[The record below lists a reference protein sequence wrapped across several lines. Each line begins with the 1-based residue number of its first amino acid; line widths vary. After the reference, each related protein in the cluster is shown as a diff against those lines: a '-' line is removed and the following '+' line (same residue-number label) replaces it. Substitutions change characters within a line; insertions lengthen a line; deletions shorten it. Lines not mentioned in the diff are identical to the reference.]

1 MENRFNI
8 DGIENSYYLF
18 GILNEFENTIQTKG
32 NALFKDI
39 SWKQFF
45 LLITIKLFE
54 NPPTINELALANG
67 CSHQNT
73 KKILQKLEKQGYVK
87 IIKDTLDGRKQ
98 RALILDK
105 ANELQKNYS
114 DITASMM
121 KTLFGGV
128 DSEDLAATVRTI
140 KILDTNLKE
149 KI

>member
-18 GILNEFENTIQTKG
+18 GLLNEFENSIQTKG
-32 NALFKDI
+32 NTLFKDI

-45 LLITIKLFE
+45 LLITIRLFE

-87 IIKDTLDGRKQ
+87 IIKDPDDARKL
-98 RALILDK
+98 RALILEK
-105 ANELQKNYS
+105 AIKLQENCS
-114 DITASMM
+114 DITDSMM
-121 KTLFGGV
+121 KTLFDGV
-128 DSEDLAATVRTI
+128 DREDLLVTIRTLN
-140 KILDTNLKE
+140 ILDSNLK
-149 KI
+149 INY